1 MSQAPPSANEIQ
13 PPQSERAYRIL
24 ERMIV
29 TLKLEPGSTL
39 TEGGLIERVD
49 LGRTPVREAIQ
60 RLAWEGLLE
69 IRPRSGVKIAEL
81 DPADFPKVLAVREGV
96 EMVLAWG
103 AANYASPAHDRE
115 FGRIGMQMVDAMQ
128 KKDVELFLDADKAF
142 DAVLGQASSN
152 PYAARLAA
160 PLQTHSR
167 RFWFRLQR
175 PDSLKLAAERHV
187 AVIEAIVARD
197 GDAAEKAA
205 ESLIGHLLR

>member
-1 MSQAPPSANEIQ
+1 
-13 PPQSERAYRIL
+13 
-24 ERMIV
+24 MIV

-103 AANYASPAHDRE
+103 PHPRTARSSFTPAISCQRRPQLPDARPSNTDR
-115 FGRIGMQMVDAMQ
+115 RA
-128 KKDVELFLDADKAF
+128 
-142 DAVLGQASSN
+142 
-152 PYAARLAA
+152 
-160 PLQTHSR
+160 
-167 RFWFRLQR
+167 
-175 PDSLKLAAERHV
+175 HV
-187 AVIEAIVARD
+187 
-197 GDAAEKAA
+197 
-205 ESLIGHLLR
+205 